1 MLRSGDTIRL
11 TPSEKKSFSIMAA
24 DSSKAP
30 TTVQEHDARLDRA
43 AETWAQC
50 GSSEGQLMA
59 SMAKSMKIV
68 PDKPKA
74 VIALVLTQ
82 LEQLQKDVSTMWEVD
97 ASKMSLAEMLKLAE
111 DSAVE
116 FRNPKLPAAS
126 RVFEVLAQEIRDLM
140 AKE

>member
-11 TPSEKKSFSIMAA
+11 TPSEKEYFSLMAA

-30 TTVQEHDARLDRA
+30 TTVQEHDARLDLA
-43 AETWAQC
+43 AETWDQS

-59 SMAKSMKIV
+59 SLAKSLKIV

-74 VIALVLTQ
+74 VIALVLTP

-116 FRNPKLPAAS
+116 SRNPKLPEAS

-140 AKE
+140 ARE